1 MFAGLRG
8 LLRRG
13 GTWNPKPPPSTFWR
27 CRAGVKSHG
36 SGWWGARDSREAQA
50 RGVPGQAQPRAPS
63 CLLSVPACPAHS
75 MLLGARAW
83 RGLSP
88 TFSAV
93 SAPGAA
99 VPGGG
104 EGSWTGDTLPPHM
117 AHSGPTL
124 SYPVSQVR
132 SGEQDLKG
140 LVQSLRLA
148 PWVDR
153 SISMT
158 PSLRMAL
165 SSFRSR
171 RNVVLG
177 HPGGEIGWEQGWAVC
192 CGSAISCPS

>member
-1 MFAGLRG
+1 MVGRE
-8 LLRRG
+8 
-13 GTWNPKPPPSTFWR
+13 S
-27 CRAGVKSHG
+27 S
-36 SGWWGARDSREAQA
+36 EAQA
-50 RGVPGQAQPRAPS
+50 GCGPAGQAQPRAPHH
-63 CLLSVPACPAHS
+63 LLSVPSCPCTHHAS
-75 MLLGARAW
+75 CGQGLERTVPDILNNKCPLELLCLGAW
-83 RGLSP
+83 RGPIL
-88 TFSAV
+88 
-93 SAPGAA
+93 
-99 VPGGG
+99 
-104 EGSWTGDTLPPHM
+104 GDTLPPHM

>member
-1 MFAGLRG
+1 
-8 LLRRG
+8 
-13 GTWNPKPPPSTFWR
+13 
-27 CRAGVKSHG
+27 
-36 SGWWGARDSREAQA
+36 
-50 RGVPGQAQPRAPS
+50 
-63 CLLSVPACPAHS
+63 
-75 MLLGARAW
+75 
-83 RGLSP
+83 
-88 TFSAV
+88 
-93 SAPGAA
+93 
-99 VPGGG
+99 
-104 EGSWTGDTLPPHM
+104 M

-177 HPGGEIGWEQGWAVC
+177 HPGGEIGWEQGWALELSPSVEW
-192 CGSAISCPS
+192 CGCGLGPSPVRKESDRTKQLSLP

>member
-1 MFAGLRG
+1 MNQVKHRQGVVLQG
-8 LLRRG
+8 RRS
-13 GTWNPKPPPSTFWR
+13 PEPP
-27 CRAGVKSHG
+27 HH
-36 SGWWGARDSREAQA
+36 
-50 RGVPGQAQPRAPS
+50 
-63 CLLSVPACPAHS
+63 LLSVPSCPCTHHAS
-75 MLLGARAW
+75 CGQGLERTVPDILNNKCPLELLCLGAW
-83 RGLSP
+83 RGPIL
-88 TFSAV
+88 
-93 SAPGAA
+93 
-99 VPGGG
+99 
-104 EGSWTGDTLPPHM
+104 GDTLPPHM